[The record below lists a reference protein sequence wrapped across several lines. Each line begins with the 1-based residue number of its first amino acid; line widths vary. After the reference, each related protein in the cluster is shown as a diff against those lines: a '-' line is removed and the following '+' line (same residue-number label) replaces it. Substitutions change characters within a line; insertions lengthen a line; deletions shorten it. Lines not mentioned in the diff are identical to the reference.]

1 MRAIPLNTKPSIYFS
16 LLIVSLLTAYFAAPP
31 MFSVWT
37 RVIPFLQ
44 DGTTTHLHLYGSARW
59 LAVGAVGFTW
69 WLLYQSHLIRLW
81 QWRFSKWLTVWMVST
96 AIIVQLLNAYSLCTD
111 WGAWMDSGYRPFYW
125 TDEQARFIQTYVI
138 PLNVLIGPLG
148 LHFSVS
154 KAGTIGVNVFQSLQP
169 NGLDSRFTW
178 MDWGLTLLWWAAMG
192 WLYFRLSLRMGRHL
206 YKSLYKGNGQDETSR
221 KFYRGMVKGWGGL
234 LWLVTYLNLF
244 IPGSQMD
251 TQDLMYSLLNLL
263 ASTFILLVISM
274 PFTWIYYRLAA
285 LLIQNSRG
293 FAKQV

>member
-1 MRAIPLNTKPSIYFS
+1 MKHWIQIGGL
-16 LLIVSLLTAYFAAPP
+16 FAALVGGYFVSPYLFELWIRLIPP
-31 MFSVWT
+31 
-37 RVIPFLQ
+37 LQ
-44 DGTTTHLHLYGSARW
+44 GGTTIHLHLYGSSRW
-59 LAVGAVGFTW
+59 LTVCAVGFTW
-69 WLLYQSHLIRLW
+69 WFLYRGNSIRLW
-81 QWRFSKWLTVWMVST
+81 QWGFARWLAVWLVSML
-96 AIIVQLLNAYSLCTD
+96 IVSQLLYLYSLCTD
-111 WGAWMDSGYRPFYW
+111 EAAWLDSGYRPFYL
-125 TDEQARFIQTYVI
+125 TDEQSHFIQTYVI
-138 PLNVLIGPLG
+138 PLNVLISPLG
-148 LHFSVS
+148 FYLSSPKSGSYEWTFDL
-154 KAGTIGVNVFQSLQP
+154 NRSLEELP
-169 NGLDSRFTW
+169 NTVEW

-263 ASTFILLVISM
+263 ASTFITLVISM
-274 PFTWIYYRLAA
+274 PFTWVYYRLAA